1 MATDELLHKI
11 YYDPTSPAAFSGIE
25 QLYREAKRQD
35 GTISHKTI
43 RNWLAKQKNYTTN
56 RHSIAKFPRRK
67 TIIPFQFYQFDLDN
81 AFMKNYTKDNDGYG
95 YFILAIDDFSRKVFT
110 RPIKQ
115 LTGSNIKD
123 ALTSIFE
130 ESGQLPTHVR
140 SDKGSEFTNQ
150 TVKSFFKK
158 RGVNHFVTQ
167 NSTKA
172 AFAERAIYTIKRK
185 LLRAMI
191 SQKKKRW
198 LELLPKITSS
208 YNNAFYR
215 SIGMKPNQVTKENEV
230 NIWNKL
236 HFPNQPKPKRKPI
249 TKTQPKTYNLNI
261 GDSVKISLSPYIFNR
276 GYNKRFSDENY
287 IIADRSI
294 KQGKEVYWLKDM
306 DNEEIVGSFYY
317 PQLQYVS
324 HNDNDTYEIE
334 KIIKSRNYKGK
345 KQVLIKWTG
354 WDKKFNSWINED
366 TIEGYNKTVQG
377 QCATSCFKLWGK
389 NTKMMR

>member
-1 MATDELLHKI
+1 MPTNEDLLHDL
-11 YYDPTSPAAFSGIE
+11 YYNPNSPAAFSGE
-25 QLYREAKRQD
+25 NQLYRTAKQHD
-35 GTISHKTI
+35 ATISHTAI
-43 RNWLAKQKNYTTN
+43 RKWLAKQKIYTTN

-67 TIIPFQFYQFDLDN
+67 TIIPFQYYQFDIDN
-81 AFMKNYTKDNDGYG
+81 AHMQDYTKDNDGYG
-95 YFILAIDDFSRKVFT
+95 YFILAIDDFSRKAFT

-115 LTGSNIKD
+115 LTGSNIKE
-123 ALTSIFE
+123 ALASIFE
-130 ESGQLPTHVR
+130 ESEQLPMHLR

-150 TVKSFFKK
+150 TVKSYLKK

-208 YNNAFYR
+208 YNNAYHR
-215 SIGMKPNQVTKENEV
+215 SIGMKPNQVTKNDEV

-236 HFPNQPKPKRKPI
+236 YFPNQPKDKHKTTNTKPRQR
-249 TKTQPKTYNLNI
+249 TFKLQI

-287 IIADRSI
+287 IITQRDI

-306 DNEEIVGSFYY
+306 DNEEIVGSFYS
-317 PQLQYVS
+317 PQLQYVT
-324 HNDNDTYEIE
+324 HNANDTYEIE
-334 KIIKSRNYKGK
+334 KIIKSRTYKGK

-354 WDKKFNSWINED
+354 WDKKFNSWIDED
-366 TIEGYNKTVQG
+366 TIEGYK
-377 QCATSCFKLWGK
+377 
-389 NTKMMR
+389 